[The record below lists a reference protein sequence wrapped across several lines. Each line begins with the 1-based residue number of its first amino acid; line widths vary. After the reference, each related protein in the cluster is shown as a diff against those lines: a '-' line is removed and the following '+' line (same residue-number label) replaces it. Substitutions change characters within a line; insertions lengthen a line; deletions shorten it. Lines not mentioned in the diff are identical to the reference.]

1 MQFRLPDNLQTELLA
16 YDPSLKALAKQQKT
30 TTTKKTTHPLGNPHD
45 LIPVDIVSKDALAAA
60 IERINNMAVKYRYYR
75 FTKFETIDKQPV
87 NITFAIIYHYEQCW
101 YAAWLPPADQR
112 DKYVYG
118 YRYAFKNTEAAQIG
132 RAHV

>member
-60 IERINNMAVKYRYYR
+60 IERINRMAAKYRY
-75 FTKFETIDKQPV
+75 
-87 NITFAIIYHYEQCW
+87 
-101 YAAWLPPADQR
+101 
-112 DKYVYG
+112 
-118 YRYAFKNTEAAQIG
+118 
-132 RAHV
+132 HVFNR